1 METQK
6 AAYMYERACSMHE
19 AAKEMVQ
26 VAEQGYMQREEM
38 TDSAWQEML
47 NHATMKV
54 KSRFSLNYDFS
65 ANHNTIVWVSHLLK
79 SLRSLFD
86 KQYWSSLIWVHAVC
100 FLYFSNLR
108 QLFAA
113 EDFSRQL
120 FQMHFY
126 QHFKG
131 QEFP

>member
-1 METQK
+1 MKEPLFICSQVQVETQK

-54 KSRFSLNYDFS
+54 MW
-65 ANHNTIVWVSHLLK
+65 A
-79 SLRSLFD
+79 
-86 KQYWSSLIWVHAVC
+86 KQTS
-100 FLYFSNLR
+100 
-108 QLFAA
+108 
-113 EDFSRQL
+113 
-120 FQMHFY
+120 
-126 QHFKG
+126 
-131 QEFP
+131 

>member
-54 KSRFSLNYDFS
+54 KSRFSLKY
-65 ANHNTIVWVSHLLK
+65 
-79 SLRSLFD
+79 
-86 KQYWSSLIWVHAVC
+86 
-100 FLYFSNLR
+100 
-108 QLFAA
+108 
-113 EDFSRQL
+113 
-120 FQMHFY
+120 
-126 QHFKG
+126 
-131 QEFP
+131 EF